1 MDTQSQDQ
9 TMDTAPNNGNQSSM
23 MPAVIIVAVL
33 ALLAAGVY
41 GYQAMQPSDA
51 NSVPGGVTDSVE
63 AQPAEDAM
71 AEANYADGEYV
82 AVGQYTSPNG
92 PEEIGVELT
101 LTDGVITD
109 AEVEVKATHAIS
121 IVKQEDFAA
130 NYKAQVIGKP
140 INEVKLSKV
149 SGSSLTPQGFNDA
162 LEKIK
167 SEAQS

>member
-9 TMDTAPNNGNQSSM
+9 SMDSVPSTGNQSNM
-23 MPAVIIVAVL
+23 MPAMIIVAVL
-33 ALLAAGVY
+33 ALLGAGVY
-41 GYQAMQPSDA
+41 GYQAMQSSDA
-51 NSVPGGVTDSVE
+51 SSAPGGVTESVE
-63 AQPAEDAM
+63 ALPAEDAM
-71 AEANYADGEYV
+71 AEASYSDGEYA
-82 AVGQYTSPNG
+82 AVGQYTSPAG

-101 LTDGVITD
+101 LTDGVIID

-121 IVKQEDFAA
+121 KVKQEDFAA
-130 NYKAQVIGKP
+130 NYKAHVIGKP